1 MIIFDLRCAHGHPF
15 EGWFASSEEFARQ
28 QEARLVRCPLCD
40 NASIERLPS
49 ARVRVKKGDA
59 AAPAAPA
66 TAVAPAAPQE
76 AIAGFPPDLVAKLRE
91 IVRNTEDV
99 GERFPEEARKIHYD
113 EVEKRA
119 IRGKASREEA
129 EALSAEGIDFS
140 QLPSFLTRES
150 H

>member
-1 MIIFDLRCAHGHPF
+1 MRRRPH
-15 EGWFASSEEFARQ
+15 R
-28 QEARLVRCPLCD
+28 
-40 NASIERLPS
+40 
-49 ARVRVKKGDA
+49 A
-59 AAPAAPA
+59 AAVGAGAREKGRGWRAPRE
-66 TAVAPAAPQE
+66 APAAPQE
-76 AIAGFPPDLVAKLRE
+76 AIAGFPPDLVAKLRD

-113 EVEKRA
+113 EAEKRS

-129 EALSAEGIDFS
+129 EALSEEGIDFS